1 MRRPALLVVFA
12 VVALTV
18 VGALSGHLPAR
29 EWLSGTVAYIRDA
42 GTLGLL
48 LFALVYVTAAVCFLP
63 GAVLTLGAGF
73 AYGPVL
79 GVLIVSPVSVLAASV
94 AFLVGRFVAR
104 DWVGR
109 RIGGDPRFAA
119 IDDAIADDGFRIVM
133 LLRLSPLFPFSLLNY
148 ALGLTKVSFRDYVL
162 ASWIGMLPAT
172 VLYVYLGSLVTNLG
186 DLTGG
191 RAASGSGAAQALYWA
206 GLVATV
212 LVAVV
217 VTRTARRALASAL
230 ASREHATE
238 ARPTPMESR

>member
-18 VGALSGHLPAR
+18 VAALSGHLPVRA
-29 EWLSGTVAYIRDA
+29 WLSGTVAYIRDA
-42 GTLGLL
+42 GTLGVL
-48 LFALVYVTAAVCFLP
+48 LFATVYVVAAVFFLP

-104 DWVGR
+104 EWIGR
-109 RIGGDPRFAA
+109 RIAGDPRFAA
-119 IDDAIADDGFRIVM
+119 IDDAIANDGFRIVM

-148 ALGLTKVSFRDYVL
+148 ALGLTKVSFRDYVV

-191 RAASGSGAAQALYWA
+191 RTASGSGAAQALYWV

-212 LVAVV
+212 LIAVV
-217 VTRTARRALASAL
+217 ATRTARRALASAL